1 MSVRPTKLRTLE
13 DFNHLRY
20 VHSADASFFVLCNIN
35 SCKSRFT
42 SLRTYRRHI
51 ISKHKWFWQ
60 KNWGGKSDKISVEE
74 SEVEDFEDTAATS
87 DYDTSVNDSALE
99 EIPKEVDFEDL
110 VSEFLLKL
118 REVKK
123 VSGVACNFV
132 ATEIQSLVDLLLA
145 TQAKDILGI
154 IKDLNVGCPELESY
168 VRNMCCNNLT
178 NACQKF
184 SYQKALNNKISQKI
198 NYVAPVKISP
208 SSWFGECC
216 RFKCKYI

>member
-1 MSVRPTKLRTLE
+1 MNFICHVCKTYKTENFRILL
-13 DFNHLRY
+13 NHLRY

-60 KNWGGKSDKISVEE
+60 KNWGGKSDKISDEE

-87 DYDTSVNDSALE
+87 DYDTSVKDSALE

-123 VSGVACNFV
+123 VSGVACNSSKRH
-132 ATEIQSLVDLLLA
+132 I
-145 TQAKDILGI
+145 G
-154 IKDLNVGCPELESY
+154 
-168 VRNMCCNNLT
+168 NN
-178 NACQKF
+178 
-184 SYQKALNNKISQKI
+184 
-198 NYVAPVKISP
+198 
-208 SSWFGECC
+208 
-216 RFKCKYI
+216 